1 MRRLFLVVATI
12 TTLAVPASIAS
23 VALSG
28 PAWASSGVACK
39 KLSGTISG
47 NFTVT
52 KCTPKSSKNKKAV
65 GSSLNLAGGGG
76 TITWSPSGGTTSLN
90 VSFTQSGSS
99 CAKGSSEYVV
109 SGTVTGGSST
119 YTSTNDPVS
128 AEACVTGSGK
138 LSLVKGT
145 SMDL

>member
-1 MRRLFLVVATI
+1 MRRFVLIVAVV

-39 KLSGTISG
+39 KLSGPISG
-47 NFTVT
+47 NFTVS
-52 KCTPKSSKNKKAV
+52 KCTPKNSKNKKATGASSALAT
-65 GSSLNLAGGGG
+65 GSGS
-76 TITWSPSGGTTSLN
+76 ITWSPSHGTTTISISVN
-90 VSFTQSGSS
+90 QSGTS
-99 CAKGSSEYVV
+99 CPKGSSEYVV
-109 SGTVTGGSST
+109 TGSVTGGSST
-119 YTSTNDPVS
+119 YTSKNDPVS
-128 AEACVTGSGK
+128 AEACASASGK